1 MVRWPV
7 WLLALS
13 LIGCR
18 KEQQS
23 GKLFE
28 LMPSSETGI
37 GFENRLH
44 FDEAFNVYT
53 YRNFYNGGGVALGD
67 IDNDGLIDLYLSA
80 NMGPNR
86 LYRNLGGLRFEDI
99 TEKAGVGGTRA
110 WSTGVTMAD
119 VNGDGLLDIYVC
131 NSGDIKGDN
140 KQNEL
145 FLNQGKGV
153 FSEQAEAWGL
163 ADQGYSTHAAFF
175 DYDRDGDLD
184 CYLLNN
190 SYQAIGSFNLRENIR
205 GVRDPQG
212 GDKLFRNDGA
222 RFTDVS
228 EQAGIYGS
236 VIGFGLG
243 VTLGDVNLDGWTDIY
258 VSNDFFERDY
268 LYINRGDGTFSEELE
283 KYMPHISAA
292 SMGAD
297 MADLNN
303 DGYPEI
309 FVTDMLPEDEARL
322 KQTTMFESWDK
333 YQYNLANGYYHQFTR
348 NMLHLNRGNGSFSD
362 VGLMAGVAATD
373 WSWGALLADLDN
385 DGLKDIFVANGIYQD
400 LTDQDFINFLSNEQ
414 TIKSLT
420 KGEKV
425 NFKKLVEVIPSHPIP
440 NYAFANLGGLR
451 FENKA
456 AEWGLDQPGFSNGSA
471 YGDLDND
478 GDLDLVVNNVN
489 QKAFIYRNQLQETRP
504 GNAWLKVELKGE
516 GKNPD
521 GIGARLTV
529 FAGGKKYYLEQ
540 IQSRG
545 FQSSIDPR
553 PNFGLGAAAQIDSL
567 TVIWPDQRRQTLSGL
582 PVNRIIQ
589 VWQKD
594 ALEKEIPAPA
604 PPPGLFS
611 EVLENTGIS
620 FLHRENE
627 YVDFNRERLLY
638 HMLSTQGPKIC
649 GADVDRN
656 GLIDFYIGGAKGQ
669 AGQLFLQT
677 RPGKFSSMALPALE
691 VDKAS
696 EDLGSLF
703 FEANGDG
710 YPDLYVCSGGNEF
723 SNASSDLLDR
733 LYFNRGGRGFEKS
746 PQLLPVSKYVSTS
759 CVKNADVDGDGDQDL
774 FVGTRLSSGYYGMP
788 VNGFLLLNDGKGS
801 FSDHT
806 AEKAPGLLKLG
817 MITDAVWSDYDR
829 DGDPDLIVVG
839 DWMPVAVFENRDGSL
854 LRLAGN
860 QGLAKSNGWWNCIE
874 VYDLDGDGDEDY
886 AIGNHGLNSRFRA
899 TPEEPC
905 VMYLNDFD
913 GNGSAEQVI
922 CLLDR
927 NGAAHPFHLRD
938 DLVEQMPFLKKK
950 FLKYKDYSIA
960 TMSDIFDPEALDKAV
975 KDTVFTLASSVL
987 WNEGAGKFRMEA
999 LPAEAQVSPVFAI
1012 LPADFTQDGR
1022 QDLLLGGNFFAAK
1035 PDVGRYDAGYGVLL
1049 KGGEKGFETQSPGQ
1063 SGLHLPGEVRD
1074 FLGMK
1079 VGNENWVLVAKNND
1093 EIKVLKWR
1101 ATLK

>member
-1 MVRWPV
+1 M
-7 WLLALS
+7 
-13 LIGCR
+13 
-18 KEQQS
+18 
-23 GKLFE
+23 
-28 LMPSSETGI
+28 
-37 GFENRLH
+37 
-44 FDEAFNVYT
+44 
-53 YRNFYNGGGVALGD
+53 
-67 IDNDGLIDLYLSA
+67 
-80 NMGPNR
+80 
-86 LYRNLGGLRFEDI
+86 
-99 TEKAGVGGTRA
+99 
-110 WSTGVTMAD
+110 
-119 VNGDGLLDIYVC
+119 
-131 NSGDIKGDN
+131 
-140 KQNEL
+140 
-145 FLNQGKGV
+145 
-153 FSEQAEAWGL
+153 
-163 ADQGYSTHAAFF
+163 
-175 DYDRDGDLD
+175 
-184 CYLLNN
+184 
-190 SYQAIGSFNLRENIR
+190 
-205 GVRDPQG
+205 RDPQG

-222 RFTDVS
+222 RFSDVS

-309 FVTDMLPEDEARL
+309 FVTDMLPEDESRL

-373 WSWGALLADLDN
+373 WSWGALMADLDN

-425 NFKKLVEVIPSHPIP
+425 NFKKLVEIIPSNPIP
-440 NYAFANLGGLR
+440 NYAFANLSGLR

-456 AEWGLDQPGFSNGSA
+456 AEWGLDKPGFSNGSA

-489 QKAFIYRNQLQETRP
+489 QEAFIYRNQLNETRP
-504 GNAWLKVELKGE
+504 GNAWLKVELEGE

-553 PNFGLGAAAQIDSL
+553 PNFGLGQTNRIDSL
-567 TVIWPDQRRQTLSGL
+567 VVIWPDQRKQTLTGL

-594 ALEKEIPAPA
+594 ARETEVSS
-604 PPPGLFS
+604 PPTAPGLFS
-611 EVLENTGIS
+611 DIS
-620 FLHRENE
+620 GSAGVSFRHRENE

-656 GLIDFYIGGAKGQ
+656 GMTDFYIGGAKGQ
-669 AGQLFLQT
+669 AGKLFLQT
-677 RPGKFSSMALPALE
+677 GPGKFSSLPVPAFE
-691 VDKAS
+691 ADKAS
-696 EDLGSLF
+696 EDLGCLF

-733 LYFNRGGRGFEKS
+733 LYFNRGGRRFEKS
-746 PQLLPVSKYVSTS
+746 PQLLPVSKYESNS
-759 CVKNADVDGDGDQDL
+759 CVANADIDGDGDQDL
-774 FVGTRLSSGYYGMP
+774 FVGTRLESGYYGMP
-788 VNGFLLLNDGKGS
+788 VNGYILLNDGKGV
-801 FSDHT
+801 FRDRT
-806 AEKAPGLLKLG
+806 AERAPDLLKMG
-817 MITDAVWSDYDR
+817 MISDALWSDYDR

-839 DWMPVAVFENRDGSL
+839 DWMPVVVLENREGSL
-854 LRLAGN
+854 VRLSGEH
-860 QGLAKSNGWWNCIE
+860 GLARSNGWWNCIE
-874 VYDLDGDGDEDY
+874 ASDLDGDGDEDY
-886 AIGNHGLNSRFRA
+886 VLGNHGLNSRFRA
-899 TPEEPC
+899 SSEEPC

-922 CLLDR
+922 CRMDQ
-927 NGAAHPFHLRD
+927 NGQAHPFQLRD

-950 FLKYKDYSIA
+950 YLKYKDYSIA
-960 TMSDIFDPEALDKAV
+960 TMSDIFDPEALEKAV
-975 KDTVFTLASSVL
+975 KDTVFTLESSVL
-987 WNEGAGKFRMEA
+987 WNEGAGKFRLEA
-999 LPAEAQVSPVFAI
+999 LPAEAQVSPVFAV
-1012 LPADFTQDGR
+1012 LPADFTLDGR

-1049 KGGEKGFETQSPGQ
+1049 KGGENGFEALSPAR
-1063 SGLHLPGEVRD
+1063 SGLHLPGEIRD
-1074 FLGMK
+1074 FLGIK
-1079 VGNENWVLVAKNND
+1079 VGSENWVLVAKNND
-1093 EIKVLKWR
+1093 ELKLLKWQ
-1101 ATLK
+1101 ATIK